1 MTTRDTK
8 RTTEIE
14 EMFAPQVKAMHGIPF
29 EEGELRRCGRGWRID
44 PAWGEGTYWYY
55 SMNSTAAFAVFDLE
69 FHRKTDMSMHCADML
84 CFGSYGRGMIPY
96 FTAFSKVDDG
106 VETGTLLGYIW
117 HDSFYRNIVQPGSPL
132 AVTSLALTPE
142 GATQMAA
149 RIGVD
154 PLTLA
159 SAIAALD
166 GTHRNLAL
174 LHLFDE
180 VRRTCPGEP
189 VARAY
194 YDSKA
199 VEACALVVDWW
210 NSLQRKGGAR
220 IRPADR
226 TAFNLACAYAREH
239 LGGALS
245 LEDLCQASCV
255 SASKLTGLFK
265 EIENATPMG
274 WVRDRRMERAC
285 QLLVQTDDSLAAVSA
300 AVGFARQGSFS
311 EAFKDRFGVTPH
323 AFRAMRGQTSAPQP
337 ESSRAG
343 EREP

>member
-1 MTTRDTK
+1 MATRGIK
-8 RTTEIE
+8 RATAIE
-14 EMFAPQVKAMHGIPF
+14 EMFAPQVRAMHGIPF

-44 PAWGEGTYWYY
+44 PAWGQGTYWYY
-55 SMNSTAAFAVFDLE
+55 PLDGTAAFAVFDLE
-69 FHRKTDMSMHCADML
+69 FRRAADMSMHCADML

-117 HDSFYRNIVQPGSPL
+117 RDSFYRNVVRPGSPL
-132 AVTSLALTPE
+132 AVTSLALTPG
-142 GATQMAA
+142 GAAAMAA
-149 RIGVD
+149 RIGTD

-159 SAIAALD
+159 SAISALD

-174 LHLFDE
+174 LRLFDE
-180 VRRTCPGEP
+180 VRHVCPGEP

-194 YDSKA
+194 YESKA

-210 NSLQRKGGAR
+210 GSLQRKGSAR

-239 LGGALS
+239 LGEAVS
-245 LEDLCQASCV
+245 LEDMCQASCV

-265 EIENATPMG
+265 DIEGTTPMG
-274 WVRDRRMERAC
+274 WVRERRMERAC
-285 QLLVQTDDSLAAVSA
+285 QLLAQTDDSLAAVSA

-311 EAFKDRFGVTPH
+311 EAFKSRFGVTPH
-323 AFRAMRGQTSAPQP
+323 SFRALRRNA
-337 ESSRAG
+337 SS
-343 EREP
+343 